1 MTDSLTSIVVP
12 YSRFVEC
19 QKRRQ
24 QVAAELMLLNPRP
37 AAINAEVM
45 PPSPAADRPAP
56 QTAVDKQI

>member
-1 MTDSLTSIVVP
+1 MTDSLTSVVVP

-19 QKRRQ
+19 QRRRQ

-37 AAINAEVM
+37 AINAEVM